1 MSFRIAEYTGLTA
14 ALLQQRCHSKSSKR
28 SKGWRTTPM
37 GLITCVLIPRP
48 AQQNQSGLPSTFPL
62 QSHGEGL
69 WWDTA
74 GMASHRRLREA
85 QAAAQP
91 PNPAHSNSHDWSW
104 SSAELPGQA
113 LSKGQVTHPPLS
125 LESPAA
131 QHRWDNH
138 RHPRLPRLCS
148 SSPTGERRSNTAS
161 TACHRQRVT
170 AWHFLRRN
178 TAYATCTCYEGRA
191 TIL

>member
-1 MSFRIAEYTGLTA
+1 M
-14 ALLQQRCHSKSSKR
+14 
-28 SKGWRTTPM
+28 TPM

-91 PNPAHSNSHDWSW
+91 PNPAHSNSRDWSW

-125 LESPAA
+125 LQSPAA

-138 RHPRLPRLCS
+138 RHPRLPHLCS

-161 TACHRQRVT
+161 TPVVASVGQRGIFYKET
-170 AWHFLRRN
+170 QRMLR
-178 TAYATCTCYEGRA
+178 ARA
-191 TIL
+191 TKTGPRFFNVLQ